1 MFLAGSNVYTEE
13 DIYVQQDVLVFEA
26 FKSYTVYAT
35 EEDGIDIPCLI
46 SEDGRLHDIKN
57 VGHLFLYQH

>member
-1 MFLAGSNVYTEE
+1 MFETGKKIYTEE
-13 DIYVQQDVLVFEA
+13 DIYMRDDVLIFEA

-35 EEDGIDIPCLI
+35 EEDGVAVPCLL
-46 SEDGRLHDIKN
+46 SEDGLLHDVNN

>member
-1 MFLAGSNVYTEE
+1 MFETGSNVYTE
-13 DIYVQQDVLVFEA
+13 DDVYTSENILVFES

-35 EEDGIDIPCLI
+35 EEDGVDVPCLVA
-46 SEDGRLHDIKN
+46 EDGRLHDVKQ